1 VDPTRPTQFVWKLTT
16 SNDYQELP
24 LMYTNWNVGEPN
36 NFGGAEACL
45 HAVGNGVWNDTPCTH
60 PKCYVCEFDM

>member
-1 VDPTRPTQFVWKLTT
+1 
-16 SNDYQELP
+16 
-24 LMYTNWNVGEPN
+24 MYTNWNVGEPN